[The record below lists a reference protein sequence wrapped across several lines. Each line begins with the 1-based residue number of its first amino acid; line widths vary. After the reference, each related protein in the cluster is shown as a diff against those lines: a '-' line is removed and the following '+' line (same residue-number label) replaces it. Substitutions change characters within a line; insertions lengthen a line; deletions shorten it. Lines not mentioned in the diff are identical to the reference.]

1 MTAPANQDNLQHKE
15 LMIRELKQTIK
26 ILDHE
31 NVKLQLEVDK
41 VKTENAKLKRE
52 RFK

>member
-1 MTAPANQDNLQHKE
+1 MNAPTNQDNLQRKE
-15 LMIRELKQTIK
+15 FLIRELKQTIS

-41 VKTENAKLKRE
+41 VKAENTKLKRE